1 MTDVVDNPDKS
12 RFEVHV
18 DGHTGELVYELDGS
32 RLTLVH
38 TGVPDELEG
47 RGLAGQLVRAAVAR
61 ARAEE
66 LTIVPWCPY
75 ARQWLRKHPD
85 EVRAGRLRG
94 AADLS
99 LHVAG
104 SRRGRCL
111 RRARGRGPQRR
122 RRDGMSRPADP
133 AHDRRDDRRGAC

>member
-1 MTDVVDNPDKS
+1 MTDVVDNPGQS

-18 DGHTGELVYELDGS
+18 EGRTGELTYQLDGS
-32 RLTLVH
+32 RLTLIH

-61 ARAEE
+61 ARREQ

-85 EVRAGRLRG
+85 ETEGI
-94 AADLS
+94 DIDWKT
-99 LHVAG
+99 
-104 SRRGRCL
+104 
-111 RRARGRGPQRR
+111 PPPEQ
-122 RRDGMSRPADP
+122 
-133 AHDRRDDRRGAC
+133 

>member
-1 MTDVVDNPDKS
+1 MTDVVDNPGKS
-12 RFEVHV
+12 RFEVNV

-32 RLTLVH
+32 TLFLIH

-61 ARAEE
+61 ASADH

-85 EVRAGRLRG
+85 EVRGI
-94 AADLS
+94 DIDWKT
-99 LHVAG
+99 
-104 SRRGRCL
+104 
-111 RRARGRGPQRR
+111 P
-122 RRDGMSRPADP
+122 RPEQ
-133 AHDRRDDRRGAC
+133 